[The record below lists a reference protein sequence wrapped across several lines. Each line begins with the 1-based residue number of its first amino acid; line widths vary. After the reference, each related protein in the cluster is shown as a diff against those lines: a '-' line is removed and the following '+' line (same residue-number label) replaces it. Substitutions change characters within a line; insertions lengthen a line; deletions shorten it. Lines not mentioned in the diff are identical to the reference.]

1 MLRHGEAE
9 PRDHTSRHQGI
20 RTAFERHPEGIGETI
35 ATMCGRM
42 TLTRSGS
49 EIASYF
55 AEAMGAGLAP
65 EGANVGSDD
74 GAGSEVRAID
84 GGPLRPRYNLC
95 PSQDVLTITAPPEG
109 SALGGCYAWRRWGLV
124 PGWAKDPTIGA
135 RMFNAR
141 SETAAE
147 KPSFRSA
154 WKRRRCL
161 VVADGFYE
169 WTPRTRDHRPFH
181 FHASSDRLLAMAGL
195 YEHWQGEGGEV
206 IDSCTV
212 LTTDANS
219 DLDSVHH
226 RMPVILRAEDYAAW
240 LSLETA
246 PQALAS
252 LAVAPPP
259 GSLTGV
265 PVKRFVNDPRHE
277 GPECL
282 APVEVAEQEGLFAL
296 EGGEA

>member
-1 MLRHGEAE
+1 
-9 PRDHTSRHQGI
+9 
-20 RTAFERHPEGIGETI
+20 
-35 ATMCGRM
+35 M

-49 EIASYF
+49 EIADYF
-55 AEAMGAGLAP
+55 AEAMGAGLAA
-65 EGANVGSDD
+65 EGAN
-74 GAGSEVRAID
+74 AGSGVTAADEVRAID

-109 SALGGCYAWRRWGLV
+109 SGLGGCYAWRRWGLV
-124 PGWAKDPTIGA
+124 PAWAKDPAIGA

-154 WKRRRCL
+154 WKQRRCL

-169 WTPRTRDHRPFH
+169 WTPRARDHQPFH
-181 FHASSDRLLAMAGL
+181 FHASSGGLLAMAGL
-195 YEHWQGEGGEV
+195 YEHWHGQGGEV

-212 LTTDANS
+212 LTTDANN
-219 DLDSVHH
+219 DLDGVHH
-226 RMPVILRAEDYAAW
+226 RMPVILLVEDYSSWLAVDTGPQQLAA
-240 LSLETA
+240 
-246 PQALAS
+246 

-259 GSLTGV
+259 GSLTSV
-265 PVKRFVNDPRHE
+265 PVTRFVNDPRHE

-282 APVEVAEQEGLFAL
+282 APVEPVEQNGLFSL